1 MARRTGQRPNVPSS
15 EEKLAAQVAE
25 LEHRMKLLEARLRNA
40 VADGLLANASRAVT
54 PGRTRVAKRA
64 RPRARDRCPGCLL
77 ELPPGRH
84 GTNCVWCGFSFEAVP
99 ARP

>member
-1 MARRTGQRPNVPSS
+1 M
-15 EEKLAAQVAE
+15 AAQVAE

-40 VADGLLANASRAVT
+40 VADGVLANASSAVSV
-54 PGRTRVAKRA
+54 GRNRGAKRA
-64 RPRARDRCPGCLL
+64 RARARCPGCLL